1 MGGEPVAHIRILF
14 TQVGTQHRI
23 KIKPHDKQM
32 VSQEKSL
39 LLLDIEDKG
48 RVWKLINIRSSTAH
62 QQYSTI
68 YAAYDRKQV
77 RHPWHRHKVWLYQ
90 SWSSALGNDT
100 DTAVYYFIASSDLF
114 CLHTY

>member
-23 KIKPHDKQM
+23 KIKPHDKQT

-48 RVWKLINIRSSTAH
+48 RV
-62 QQYSTI
+62 
-68 YAAYDRKQV
+68 
-77 RHPWHRHKVWLYQ
+77 
-90 SWSSALGNDT
+90 
-100 DTAVYYFIASSDLF
+100 
-114 CLHTY
+114 